1 MPLKRLAVGLAAA
14 FLFSTLG
21 VVMEADAKRWSV
33 TGGGAQTHIGNGLMI
48 PIQAAAGPGTT
59 GTMFPNLR
67 IGVNGQP
74 IVSGTIAKPLLGP
87 TSMGKQ
93 GYQRQLKIPIGV
105 LGKAPAKTTVGV
117 RFSNPT
123 VFAVATNLG
132 FKWPAHPAVFTQG
145 NVGAT
150 TIAGFGGTITYSN
163 ALGSRFGG
171 AASGQITNGDPV
183 AGDLYPTSAVTV
195 FLKINATT
203 PACTHNAFGGTDPGC
218 VAGILFA
225 KPEAAGASGAAI
237 GGDPGMTV
245 ATPGAAVVGKNVV
258 VVKLGLTPLGT
269 VVLAAKGATAV
280 LPTNMAN
287 SQGGPNTT
295 GQVIIANPAAL
306 GGPET
311 FTLSGNDLRTAGG
324 NGTIQL
330 VAGSV
335 SARMAS
341 GPNANRGWVRL
352 VLGNFDAADVPSMS
366 LVGMA
371 TTVALILL
379 AFGYT
384 MRRRLFS

>member
-1 MPLKRLAVGLAAA
+1 MPLKRLAVGIAAA
-14 FLFSTLG
+14 FLVSILG
-21 VVMEADAKRWSV
+21 LATSADAKRWSLV
-33 TGGGAQTHIGNGLMI
+33 GGGAQSHIGDGLMI

-67 IGVNGQP
+67 IGVNGAP
-74 IVSGTIAKPLLGP
+74 IISGTIAKPLIGP
-87 TSMGKQ
+87 TGMGKQ
-93 GYQRQLKIPIGV
+93 GYQRQLKIPIGA
-105 LGKAPAKTTVGV
+105 LGKAANKTTVGV

-132 FKWPAHPAVFTQG
+132 FKWPAAPAVFSTG
-145 NVGAT
+145 NAVTTT
-150 TIAGFGGTITYSN
+150 TIAGFGGTMTYSN
-163 ALGSRFGG
+163 ALGARFGG
-171 AASGQITNGDPV
+171 PASSQITSGDPV
-183 AGDLYPTSAVTV
+183 AGDLYPTAAVTV
-195 FLKINATT
+195 FLKINGTT
-203 PACTHNAFGGTDPGC
+203 PACTHNAFGGTDPSC

-225 KPEAAGASGAAI
+225 KPTGVAAI
-237 GGDPGMTV
+237 GGDPMGGATV
-245 ATPGAAVVGKNVV
+245 MTPGAAVVGKNVV
-258 VVKLGLTPLGT
+258 VAKIGLTPLGT
-269 VVLAAKGATAV
+269 VILAAKAAV
-280 LPTNMAN
+280 AALPTNMAN
-287 SQGGPNTT
+287 SRPGPNTT
-295 GQVIIANPAAL
+295 GQVVISNPAAF
-306 GGPET
+306 GGAEV

-335 SARMAS
+335 SSRTAS

-352 VLGNFDAADVPSMS
+352 VLGAFDAADVPSMS

>member
-1 MPLKRLAVGLAAA
+1 
-14 FLFSTLG
+14 
-21 VVMEADAKRWSV
+21 
-33 TGGGAQTHIGNGLMI
+33 
-48 PIQAAAGPGTT
+48 
-59 GTMFPNLR
+59 
-67 IGVNGQP
+67 
-74 IVSGTIAKPLLGP
+74 
-87 TSMGKQ
+87 
-93 GYQRQLKIPIGV
+93 
-105 LGKAPAKTTVGV
+105 
-117 RFSNPT
+117 
-123 VFAVATNLG
+123 
-132 FKWPAHPAVFTQG
+132 
-145 NVGAT
+145 
-150 TIAGFGGTITYSN
+150 
-163 ALGSRFGG
+163 
-171 AASGQITNGDPV
+171 V

-203 PACTHNAFGGTDPGC
+203 PACTHNAFGGTDPSC
-218 VAGILFA
+218 IAGILFA
-225 KPEAAGASGAAI
+225 KPTQAGGASGAAI

-269 VVLAAKGATAV
+269 VIAAAKAATAV

-306 GGPET
+306 GGGET

-335 SARMAS
+335 STRMAS

-352 VLGNFDAADVPSMS
+352 VLGTFDADEVPSMS

-371 TTVALILL
+371 TTVALIP
-379 AFGYT
+379 AASPASCSPS
-384 MRRRLFS
+384 RRRPAGPAAPQSAAIRA

>member
-1 MPLKRLAVGLAAA
+1 MPLKRLAVGIAAA
-14 FLFSTLG
+14 FLFATLG
-21 VVMEADAKRWSV
+21 LATEANAKRFSLI
-33 TGGGAQTHIGNGLMI
+33 GGGAQAHIGNGLMI

-74 IVSGTIAKPLLGP
+74 VLSGTVAKQVALGP
-87 TSMGKQ
+87 TAMGKN
-93 GYQRQLKIPIGV
+93 GYQQRLQVPIGA
-105 LGKAPAKTTVGV
+105 LGKSANKTTVGV

-123 VFAVATNLG
+123 VFAVATNLA
-132 FKWPAHPAVFTQG
+132 FKWPANPAVFSTG
-145 NVGAT
+145 NAVATT
-150 TIAGFGGTITYSN
+150 TIAGFGGTMTYSN

-171 AASGQITNGDPV
+171 PASTQISNGDPV
-183 AGDLYPTSAVTV
+183 AGDLFPTSAVTV

-203 PACTHNAFGGTDPGC
+203 PACTHNAFGGTDPLC
-218 VAGILFA
+218 LAGILFA
-225 KPEAAGASGAAI
+225 KPTGTGAI
-237 GGDPGMTV
+237 GADPGATV
-245 ATPGAAVVGKNVV
+245 MTPGAAVVGKNVV

-269 VVLAAKGATAV
+269 VVAAAKAVTAV

-287 SQGGPNTT
+287 SQPGPNTT
-295 GQVIIANPAAL
+295 GQVIISNPAAL
-306 GGPET
+306 GGPEV
-311 FTLSGNDLRTAGG
+311 FTLSGNDLRSANG

-330 VAGSV
+330 VAGSL
-335 SARMAS
+335 SARFAS

-352 VLGNFDAADVPSMS
+352 VLGEFDADEVPSMS

>member
-1 MPLKRLAVGLAAA
+1 MPLKRLAVGIAAA
-14 FLFSTLG
+14 LSFSTLG
-21 VVMEADAKRWSV
+21 LDTDADAKRWSL
-33 TGGGAQTHIGNGLMI
+33 TGGGAQAHIGDGLMI

-67 IGVNGQP
+67 IGVNGNP
-74 IVSGTIAKPLLGP
+74 IISGTIAKPLLGP
-87 TSMGKQ
+87 TGMGKQ
-93 GYQRQLKIPIGV
+93 GYQRRLNIPIGV
-105 LGKAPAKTTVGV
+105 LGKAPSKTTVGV

-132 FKWPAHPAVFTQG
+132 FKWPAHPAVFDQG

-150 TIAGFGGTITYSN
+150 TIGGFGGTMTYSN

-171 AASGQITNGDPV
+171 AASTQISNGDPV
-183 AGDLYPTSAVTV
+183 AGDLYPTAPVTV
-195 FLKINATT
+195 FLKIGVTT
-203 PACTHNAFGGTDPGC
+203 PACTHNAFGGTDPAC
-218 VAGILFA
+218 IAGILFA
-225 KPEAAGASGAAI
+225 KPTGTGAI
-237 GGDPGMTV
+237 GAHPGATV
-245 ATPGAAVVGKNVV
+245 VTPGAAVAGKNVV

-269 VVLAAKGATAV
+269 VSAAAKAATGL
-280 LPTNMAN
+280 LPTNMAS
-287 SQGGPNTT
+287 SQPGPNTT
-295 GQVIIANPAAL
+295 GQVIIANTAAL
-306 GGPET
+306 DGPET

-352 VLGNFDAADVPSMS
+352 VLGNFDADEVPSMS

-384 MRRRLFS
+384 MRRRLFC

>member
-1 MPLKRLAVGLAAA
+1 MPLKRLAVGIAAA
-14 FLFSTLG
+14 FLFSVLG
-21 VVMEADAKRWSV
+21 LATSADAKRWSL
-33 TGGGAQTHIGNGLMI
+33 TGGGAQAHIGNGLMV

-67 IGVNGQP
+67 IGVNGNP
-74 IVSGTIAKPLLGP
+74 VISGTIAKPLLGP
-87 TSMGKQ
+87 TGMGKQ
-93 GYQRQLKIPIGV
+93 GYQRQLKIPIGA
-105 LGKAPAKTTVGV
+105 LGKAANKTTVGV

-123 VFAVATNLG
+123 VFAVATNLA
-132 FKWPAHPAVFTQG
+132 FKWPAKPAVLAQG

-150 TIAGFGGTITYSN
+150 TIGGFGGTITYSN

-171 AASGQITNGDPV
+171 AASAQVSNGDPV
-183 AGDLYPTSAVTV
+183 AGDLYPTAPVTV

-225 KPEAAGASGAAI
+225 KPTGTGAI
-237 GGDPGMTV
+237 GANPATTV
-245 ATPGAAVVGKNVV
+245 MTPGAAVLGKNVV

-269 VVLAAKGATAV
+269 VVVAAKGATAL

-287 SQGGPNTT
+287 SQPGPNTT
-295 GQVIIANPAAL
+295 GQVVIANPVAL

-311 FTLSGNDLRTAGG
+311 FTLSGRDLRTAGG

-335 SARMAS
+335 SSRMAS

-352 VLGNFDAADVPSMS
+352 VLGTFDADEVPSMS

>member
-1 MPLKRLAVGLAAA
+1 MPLKRLAVGIAAA

-21 VVMEADAKRWSV
+21 LATAADAKRFSLI
-33 TGGGAQTHIGNGLMI
+33 GGGAQAHIGNGLMI
-48 PIQAAAGPGTT
+48 PIQAAAGAGTT

-67 IGVNGQP
+67 IGVNGAP
-74 IVSGTIAKPLLGP
+74 VLSGTIAKPLVGP

-93 GYQRQLKIPIGV
+93 GYQRQLKVPIGA
-105 LGKAPAKTTVGV
+105 LGKGASKTTVGV
-117 RFSNPT
+117 LFSNPT
-123 VFAVATNLG
+123 VFAVATNLA
-132 FKWPAHPAVFTQG
+132 FKWPAAPAVFSTG
-145 NVGAT
+145 NAVATT
-150 TIAGFGGTITYSN
+150 TIAGFGGTMTYSN
-163 ALGSRFGG
+163 ALGARFGG
-171 AASGQITNGDPV
+171 PASTQITNGDPV
-183 AGDLYPTSAVTV
+183 AGDLYPTAAVTV

-203 PACTHNAFGGTDPGC
+203 PACTHPAFGGTDAAC

-225 KPEAAGASGAAI
+225 KPTGVGAI
-237 GGDPGMTV
+237 GADPGATV
-245 ATPGAAVVGKNVV
+245 MTPGAAVVGKNVV
-258 VVKLGLTPLGT
+258 ILKLGLTPLGT
-269 VVLAAKGATAV
+269 VIAAAKGATAV

-287 SQGGPNTT
+287 SQPGPNTT
-295 GQVIIANPAAL
+295 GQVIISNPAAL
-306 GGPET
+306 GGPEV

-335 SARMAS
+335 SARFAS

-352 VLGNFDAADVPSMS
+352 VLGNFDADEVPSMS